1 MSVGPPVDVSSKL
14 AVRRVAARRS
24 VGENS
29 TSGERP
35 RQSISV
41 VDNDS

>member
-1 MSVGPPVDVSSKL
+1 MGSPVDVAPEL

-24 VGENS
+24 VGENP